1 MVAPTWLPN
10 SLADRR
16 ADSLPASRRTWD
28 ATPRPIRSVCH
39 LPALGGPDRGRSV
52 YPVGYVNGVSS
63 IDALRLWT
71 PRRWGIAV
79 IAGLV
84 VAFLVALPT
93 AVIPNPIFGRAIEV
107 TWWSYPVVIL
117 SGILGGMLVA
127 TYIKEPG
134 AEEIDKAAKLGGV
147 GGFLAF
153 FAVGCPVCN
162 KLVLLALGTSGAM
175 TWVAPGQPFL
185 AVASVILMAWALRI
199 RLRGMTWCTVP
210 QASAASGSAD
220 SRA

>member
-1 MVAPTWLPN
+1 M
-10 SLADRR
+10 
-16 ADSLPASRRTWD
+16 
-28 ATPRPIRSVCH
+28 
-39 LPALGGPDRGRSV
+39 
-52 YPVGYVNGVSS
+52 
-63 IDALRLWT
+63 WT
-71 PRRWGIAV
+71 PRRWGIALV
-79 IAGLV
+79 SGIA
-84 VAFLVALPT
+84 VAALVALPT

-117 SGILGGMLVA
+117 SGIFGGLLLA

-134 AEEIDKAAKLGGV
+134 AEEIDKAAKVGGI

-175 TWVAPGQPFL
+175 TWFAPVQPFL

-199 RLRGMTWCTVP
+199 RLRGMTSCEMP
-210 QASAASGSAD
+210 KAAAD
-220 SRA
+220 SSV

>member
-1 MVAPTWLPN
+1 M
-10 SLADRR
+10 
-16 ADSLPASRRTWD
+16 
-28 ATPRPIRSVCH
+28 
-39 LPALGGPDRGRSV
+39 
-52 YPVGYVNGVSS
+52 SS
-63 IDALRLWT
+63 IDALRMWT
-71 PRRWGIAV
+71 PRRWGIALV
-79 IAGLV
+79 SGIA
-84 VAFLVALPT
+84 VAALVALPT

-117 SGILGGMLVA
+117 SGIFGGLLLA

-134 AEEIDKAAKLGGV
+134 AEEIDKAAKVGGI

-175 TWVAPGQPFL
+175 TWFAPVQPFL

-199 RLRGMTWCTVP
+199 RLRGMTSCEMP
-210 QASAASGSAD
+210 KAAAD
-220 SRA
+220 SSV